1 MAVEKLSDNGEDG
14 VKMEL
19 SEDELEE
26 RERVLVATMDADS
39 TDINMQ
45 TDSRTVTQPHSTPIV
60 QEQPNPHL
68 NNLLVLSHTPNG
80 GERWMRVVEHKF
92 RPTIG
97 AVFASL
103 EAGIK
108 FYEVYARACGFTPR
122 KHSTKT
128 LRGGVA
134 HQKFVVCNRQGFR
147 ESKPKQ
153 RPRTKD
159 DENMGDGS
167 STASTVTRRVKITR
181 IGCRAYVRFAL
192 PYGLDGLAMIDD
204 FSEVHNHHL
213 TSVCNRDL
221 DKISRSLDKFQK
233 TLILDNSKLNIG
245 AGLTFR
251 QVKEL
256 VNGYENIGAT
266 LIDFKNFQRDIK
278 CYIGL
283 RDDDLFIDRLEKLKA
298 TQPQFY
304 FAYDVDSQNRLT
316 KFFWADATCIRNYS
330 FFGDAVSFDPTYGTN
345 KYDMVFTPF
354 TGVNHHR
361 KSVLFAGCL
370 LLHEDGMSFQW
381 TFQHFLTAMGQK
393 EPQFMI
399 TDQCP
404 SIKKAF
410 PSVFKTARHRYCM
423 WHITQKITD
432 KVGSKICKDTNFLAH
447 FNAVV
452 WDNDMEPSSSK
463 RSGGSDHS
471 FPELKI
477 ELPIEKHGA
486 IIYTHAVFKVCQEEV
501 MAADSCGVDDFEKEE
516 HVRIIHVID
525 AETSRIFKVK
535 LDLRTTNEVCECKLF
550 ERIGLLCRHIVWV
563 YKGKGIGRIPSKYIV
578 DRWLN
583 NTHVANSLDSN
594 GNVIEDSYMATSDNS
609 HLCNVW
615 SEFRQIVGVLK
626 TLPAE
631 HTEELAALLVE
642 FRQKLCIEP
651 LTKDQ
656 EMEILLGCS
665 SSSEVTIHPPE
676 QARNKG
682 K

>member
-1 MAVEKLSDNGEDG
+1 MN
-14 VKMEL
+14 
-19 SEDELEE
+19 
-26 RERVLVATMDADS
+26 ADS
-39 TDINMQ
+39 IDINMQ
-45 TDSRTVTQPHSTPIV
+45 ICKQVISVILSFSVFLFAILSGFYVADHSLFPTSSHIPVLSSILMSLHCHSTNLSTVTQLHSTPIV
-60 QEQPNPHL
+60 QEQPNPQP
-68 NNLLVLSHTPNG
+68 NNQLVLSHTPNG
-80 GERWMRVVEHKF
+80 GKHWMRVVEHKF

-108 FYEVYARACGFTPR
+108 FYEVYAR
-122 KHSTKT
+122 K
-128 LRGGVA
+128 
-134 HQKFVVCNRQGFR
+134 
-147 ESKPKQ
+147 
-153 RPRTKD
+153 
-159 DENMGDGS
+159 M
-167 STASTVTRRVKITR
+167 
-181 IGCRAYVRFAL
+181 
-192 PYGLDGLAMIDD
+192 
-204 FSEVHNHHL
+204 
-213 TSVCNRDL
+213 
-221 DKISRSLDKFQK
+221 
-233 TLILDNSKLNIG
+233 LILDNSKLNIG
-245 AGLTFR
+245 AGLTFT

-266 LIDFKNFQRDIK
+266 LIDFNNFQRDIK

-283 RDDDLFIDRLEKLKA
+283 RDADLFIDRLEKLKA

-304 FAYDVDSQNRLT
+304 FAYDVDPQNRLT

-370 LLHEDGMSFQW
+370 LLHEDDISFQW

-404 SIKKAF
+404 GIKKGTVYVKVPLFHCYINNLLPNPCCIKIGFQIAMDQALYTK
-410 PSVFKTARHRYCM
+410 VF
-423 WHITQKITD
+423 
-432 KVGSKICKDTNFLAH
+432 
-447 FNAVV
+447 
-452 WDNDMEPSSSK
+452 
-463 RSGGSDHS
+463 
-471 FPELKI
+471 
-477 ELPIEKHGA
+477 
-486 IIYTHAVFKVCQEEV
+486 QEEV
-501 MAADSCGVDDFEKEE
+501 MVADSCGVDDFEKEE

-525 AETSRIFKVK
+525 AEIDRIFKVRF
-535 LDLRTTNEVCECKLF
+535 DLRSTDAVCECKLF

-563 YKGKGIGRIPSKYIV
+563 YKGKGIGRIPSK
-578 DRWLN
+578 
-583 NTHVANSLDSN
+583 LDSN

-615 SEFRQIVGVLK
+615 SEFRHIVGVLK

-631 HTEELAALLVE
+631 HTEELASLLVE

-656 EMEILLGCS
+656 EMDILLGCS

-682 K
+682 SGKRLKSAKQQAIDKAAKPKRLCAYCKERVTHDRRTCPLCIADEATEKAAKKKKV

>member
-1 MAVEKLSDNGEDG
+1 
-14 VKMEL
+14 
-19 SEDELEE
+19 
-26 RERVLVATMDADS
+26 MDANS

-45 TDSRTVTQPHSTPIV
+45 TGSACYNINVT
-60 QEQPNPHL
+60 
-68 NNLLVLSHTPNG
+68 
-80 GERWMRVVEHKF
+80 MRMVEHKF

-128 LRGGVA
+128 LQGGVA

-147 ESKPKQ
+147 EYKPKQ
-153 RPRTKD
+153 RHRTKD
-159 DENMGDGS
+159 DENMGD
-167 STASTVTRRVKITR
+167 
-181 IGCRAYVRFAL
+181 
-192 PYGLDGLAMIDD
+192 AMIDE
-204 FSEVHNHHL
+204 FYEVHNHRL

-221 DKISRSLDKFQK
+221 DKISRSLDMFQK

-283 RDDDLFIDRLEKLKA
+283 RDADLFIDRLEKLKA

-304 FAYDVDSQNRLT
+304 FAYDVDPQNRLT
-316 KFFWADATCIRNYS
+316 KFFWADATCSKLLWTSSAIHE
-330 FFGDAVSFDPTYGTN
+330 GAMIITN
-345 KYDMVFTPF
+345 
-354 TGVNHHR
+354 
-361 KSVLFAGCL
+361 
-370 LLHEDGMSFQW
+370 
-381 TFQHFLTAMGQK
+381 
-393 EPQFMI
+393 
-399 TDQCP
+399 
-404 SIKKAF
+404 
-410 PSVFKTARHRYCM
+410 
-423 WHITQKITD
+423 
-432 KVGSKICKDTNFLAH
+432 
-447 FNAVV
+447 
-452 WDNDMEPSSSK
+452 
-463 RSGGSDHS
+463 DHS
-471 FPELKI
+471 FPELKT

-486 IIYTHAVFKVCQEEV
+486 IIYTHAVFKVFQEEV

-525 AETSRIFKVK
+525 AETDRIFKVRF
-535 LDLRTTNEVCECKLF
+535 DLRSTDAVCECKLF

-563 YKGKGIGRIPSKYIV
+563 YKGKGIGRIPSK
-578 DRWLN
+578 
-583 NTHVANSLDSN
+583 LDSN
-594 GNVIEDSYMATSDNS
+594 GNVIEDSYMATSITS
-609 HLCNVW
+609 FVQRMV
-615 SEFRQIVGVLK
+615 EFRRIVGVLK

-631 HTEELAALLVE
+631 HTEELASLLVE

-656 EMEILLGCS
+656 EMEIHWAAARRPKSLSTL
-665 SSSEVTIHPPE
+665 
-676 QARNKG
+676 RNKHATRARKRLKSLNNRPLKKRKAKEAMCILCKERVTHDG
-682 K
+682 EHALFA

>member
-1 MAVEKLSDNGEDG
+1 
-14 VKMEL
+14 
-19 SEDELEE
+19 
-26 RERVLVATMDADS
+26 
-39 TDINMQ
+39 
-45 TDSRTVTQPHSTPIV
+45 
-60 QEQPNPHL
+60 
-68 NNLLVLSHTPNG
+68 
-80 GERWMRVVEHKF
+80 MRVVEHKC

-167 STASTVTRRVKITR
+167 STTSTLHGELKSQE
-181 IGCRAYVRFAL
+181 
-192 PYGLDGLAMIDD
+192 LDA
-204 FSEVHNHHL
+204 EH
-213 TSVCNRDL
+213 T
-221 DKISRSLDKFQK
+221 K

-245 AGLTFR
+245 SGLTFR

-283 RDDDLFIDRLEKLKA
+283 RDADLFIDRLEKLKA
-298 TQPQFY
+298 TQL
-304 FAYDVDSQNRLT
+304 DSTSPMMLSLLFSRQLGIVIVCGILHKRSRTKLVQRLCR
-316 KFFWADATCIRNYS
+316 D
-330 FFGDAVSFDPTYGTN
+330 
-345 KYDMVFTPF
+345 
-354 TGVNHHR
+354 
-361 KSVLFAGCL
+361 
-370 LLHEDGMSFQW
+370 
-381 TFQHFLTAMGQK
+381 
-393 EPQFMI
+393 
-399 TDQCP
+399 TD
-404 SIKKAF
+404 
-410 PSVFKTARHRYCM
+410 
-423 WHITQKITD
+423 
-432 KVGSKICKDTNFLAH
+432 FLAR

-452 WDNDMEPSSSK
+452 WDPDMEPSEFEEKWQKVISDFELEDNDWLTTMFQIAMDK
-463 RSGGSDHS
+463 GQRYTRRCDDYNGDHS
-471 FPELKI
+471 FPELKT

-486 IIYTHAVFKVCQEEV
+486 IIYTHAVFKVFQEEV

-516 HVRIIHVID
+516 HVRIIHAYFVGVQGQRNW
-525 AETSRIFKVK
+525 ANTKQVH
-535 LDLRTTNEVCECKLF
+535 
-550 ERIGLLCRHIVWV
+550 CR
-563 YKGKGIGRIPSKYIV
+563 
-578 DRWLN
+578 
-583 NTHVANSLDSN
+583 SLDSN
-594 GNVIEDSYMATSDNS
+594 GNVIEDSYMATSNNS

-615 SEFRQIVGVLK
+615 SEFCQIVGVLK

-631 HTEELAALLVE
+631 HTEELASLLVE
-642 FRQKLCIEP
+642 FRQKLCIET

-656 EMEILLGCS
+656 EMEMLLGCS

-682 K
+682 SGKRLKSAKQQAIEKAAKPKRLCAYCK